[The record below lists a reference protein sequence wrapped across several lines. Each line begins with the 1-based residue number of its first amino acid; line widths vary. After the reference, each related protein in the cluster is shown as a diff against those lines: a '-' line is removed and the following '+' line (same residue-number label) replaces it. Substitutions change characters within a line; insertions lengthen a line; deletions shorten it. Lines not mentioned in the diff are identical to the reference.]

1 MQVVYAKQ
9 TPPESWKHAIF
20 LAGPT
25 PRDPKTPSWRPE
37 ALKQLEG
44 MGYDGV
50 VFVPEQADGDWKGS
64 YTDQTEW
71 ESMGLEMSDRIV
83 FWVPRDLVTM
93 PAFTTNVEFG
103 RHVDGGKVVL
113 GFPEGA
119 PKMRYLDWM
128 AGDADPDVPVLN
140 SLKETLEAAIDG
152 WEHGPTRTGGE
163 RYVPRHIWDTPMFR
177 GWYENLQAVGNRLDE
192 AKVKWIFTM
201 PKARKVFSWVLWVK
215 VWIAEEGRYKE
226 NEWIFARTDVATVVM
241 YRRPAADTHTEELA
255 GTEVVLVKE
264 FRSPGRTDTGFIHE
278 LPGGSVEPGDDN
290 GACAS
295 AAREAYEETGISIAE
310 DRLRPIGSRQGVG
323 ILSTHH
329 IHAFAVELEEHE
341 MAQARKLASDGTTFG
356 EEEDTELTY
365 VEVKTVRELLVEGQV
380 DWTTLGLV
388 MRALTNPW

>member
-9 TPPESWKHAIF
+9 NPPDSWKHAIF

-37 ALKQLEG
+37 ALKQLEA

-50 VFVPEQADGDWKGS
+50 VFIPEQADGQWKGS

-71 ESMGLEMSDRIV
+71 EAMGLEMSDRIV
-83 FWVPRDLVTM
+83 FWVPRDLVSM

-119 PKMRYLDWM
+119 PKTRYLDWM
-128 AGDADPDVPVLN
+128 AGDADPDVPVVN
-140 SLKETLEAAIDG
+140 TLKETLEAAIDG
-152 WEHGPTRTGGE
+152 WEDGPVRSGGE
-163 RYVPRHIWDTPMFR
+163 RYVPRHIWDTPMFQ
-177 GWYENLQAVGNRLDE
+177 GWYQNLLAVGNRLDE

-201 PKARKVFSWVLWVK
+201 PKAGKVFSWVLWVK
-215 VWIAEEGRYKE
+215 VWINEEGRYKE
-226 NEWIFARTDVATVVM
+226 NEWVFSRTDVACVVM
-241 YRRPAADTHTEELA
+241 YRQGPPHPDRLPD
-255 GTEVVLVKE
+255 TEVVLVKE
-264 FRSPGRTDTGFIHE
+264 FRSPGRTPDGFIHE

-290 GACAS
+290 GAQTS
-295 AAREAYEETGISIAE
+295 AARECYEETGISISQ

-323 ILSTHH
+323 VLSSHQ

-341 MAQARKLASDGTTFG
+341 MAQAKKLMAEGTTFG
-356 EEEDTELTY
+356 EEQDTELTY
-365 VEVKTVRELLVEGQV
+365 VEVVTVRELMAEPNA
-380 DWTTLGLV
+380 DWSTMGLV
-388 MRALTNPW
+388 LRAVTSPW